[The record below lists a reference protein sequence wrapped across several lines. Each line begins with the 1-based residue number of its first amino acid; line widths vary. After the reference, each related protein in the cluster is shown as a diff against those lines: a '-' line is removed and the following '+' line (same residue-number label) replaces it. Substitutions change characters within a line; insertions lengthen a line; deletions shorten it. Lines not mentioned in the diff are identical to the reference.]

1 MTDDTASIVC
11 SFRIPMACPNEL
23 SFDPLTICPIHGKWS
38 SITVP
43 ISISISWPTSAFCGI
58 LIFNFPN
65 RMNKKAKCL
74 QFLKDFTFESMDI

>member
-38 SITVP
+38 IITVP
-43 ISISISWPTSAFCGI
+43 ISITISWPTGAFCGI
-58 LIFNFPN
+58 QRFNFPK
-65 RMNKKAKCL
+65 RMNKHAKMPTI
-74 QFLKDFTFESMDI
+74 FKDF